1 MILPVYVYGNPV
13 LRQKA
18 KEIDKSFK
26 DINIL
31 IENMFET
38 MYKAEGVGLA
48 APQIGQ
54 SIRLIVIDTNIMAE
68 EDKSLKDFKRSFINP
83 LLIEESG
90 EEWVYNEGCL
100 SLPTFREDVKRKAK
114 VHVRYYDENFELH
127 DEWFEGLKARI
138 FQHEYDHLEG
148 IVFSDRLSTLKKRLI
163 KGKLNDIMRG
173 KIEKK
178 YKMKFIK

>member
-18 KEIDKSFK
+18 KDIDKNFK
-26 DINIL
+26 DIKIL
-31 IENMFET
+31 IDDMFET

-48 APQIGQ
+48 APQVGQ
-54 SIRLIVIDTNIMAE
+54 SIRLIVIDTNVMSE
-68 EDKSLKDFKRSFINP
+68 DDKSLKDFKKCFINP
-83 LLIEESG
+83 KVLEETG

-100 SLPTFREDVKRKAK
+100 SLPTFRDDVKRKAK
-114 VHVRYYDENFELH
+114 VHVEYYDENFKIH
-127 DEWFEGLKARI
+127 KDWFDGIKARI

-148 IVFSDRLSTLKKRLI
+148 IVFSDRLSALKRRLI

>member
-18 KEIDKSFK
+18 KDIDKSFK
-26 DINIL
+26 DIGIL

-54 SIRLIVIDTNIMAE
+54 SIRLIVIDTNIMSE
-68 EDKSLKDFKRSFINP
+68 DDKSLKDFKKCFINP
-83 LLIEESG
+83 KVLEESG
-90 EEWVYNEGCL
+90 EEWIYNEGCL
-100 SLPTFREDVKRKAK
+100 SLPTFREDVKRKEK
-114 VHVRYYDENFELH
+114 IHVQYFDENFDIHE
-127 DEWFEGLKARI
+127 EWFDGMKARI

-148 IVFSDRLSTLKKRLI
+148 IVFSDRLSAFKRRLI